1 MKKELTAEDVI
12 RILGLGPL
20 ADEGGYFRENYRSG
34 LRLPAAMLPPD
45 PGSDRRRAAGDRTA
59 STAIYYLVT
68 PDTFSA
74 LHRLSSDEV
83 FHFYFGDPVEMLQL
97 RPNGTSDTFR
107 IGPDIAN
114 GMTPQVLVPAGVW
127 QGTHL
132 VDGGK
137 LALLG
142 TTMSPGFDPRDYER
156 GDRAELLRDY
166 PAQADLIRALTHE
179 PAGGPAGTTDG
190 PAGTPRGRR

>member
-1 MKKELTAEDVI
+1 MKKELTADDVI

-34 LRLPAAMLPPD
+34 LRLPAAVLPPD
-45 PGSDRRRAAGDRTA
+45 PGSDRRRAAGDRSG
-59 STAIYYLVT
+59 STAIYFLIT

-97 RPNGTSDTFR
+97 RPNGTSDTFQ
-107 IGPDIAN
+107 IGPDIAH

-127 QGTHL
+127 QGSHL
-132 VDGGK
+132 VSGGK
-137 LALLG
+137 FALLG
-142 TTMSPGFDPRDYER
+142 TTMAPGFDPRDYER

-166 PAQADLIRALTHE
+166 PARASLIRALTHE
-179 PAGGPAGTTDG
+179 IAAGPAGTH
-190 PAGTPRGRR
+190 RGRR